1 MKDELMRSMISAASA
16 CWSQQS
22 QNPAANGQLAG
33 HASTCRSVSS
43 GHCRMAEGSETIVKN
58 LVKDEIYPSRFGMF
72 LALGNIQHV
81 I

>member
-1 MKDELMRSMISAASA
+1 
-16 CWSQQS
+16 
-22 QNPAANGQLAG
+22 
-33 HASTCRSVSS
+33 
-43 GHCRMAEGSETIVKN
+43 MAEGSETIVKN